1 MRIGPNPTRYLASN
15 PSYALQ
21 PRLNPPPQGSLLSL
35 YGGLLEFV
43 LIHPRCGMML
53 TVLRKVFAIVAGCIG
68 FVFGVGSGLQLYND
82 AVLPFLAY
90 TLSPN
95 NTAYGDIPLVPILV
109 PFLLGL
115 FGAWSGVKVHS
126 KFFPEY

>member
-1 MRIGPNPTRYLASN
+1 
-15 PSYALQ
+15 
-21 PRLNPPPQGSLLSL
+21 
-35 YGGLLEFV
+35 
-43 LIHPRCGMML
+43 MMS

-95 NTAYGDIPLVPILV
+95 NTAYGDIPVVPILI

-115 FGAWSGVKVHS
+115 FGAWTGVKVHS
-126 KFFPEY
+126 KSFPEY